1 MKLNFKDLSKKE
13 KILLIIRFS
22 VLFAVLLIWGLS
34 ACKKGDSNN
43 NNNDNDEP
51 NIVIDY
57 ETYNI
62 SDTEIGLASYTG
74 GSKDELIIP
83 EVIDGKNVVALGDNI
98 FAGAEHEIASIII
111 PKSVRLIGK
120 KAFYNNL
127 HITRVTFRS
136 GSDLETIEEL
146 AFSNT
151 KNLTEFTIPSKVMDI
166 REGAFR
172 GSGITKFTILD
183 NPYYQWEDNFLI
195 NTNVTDENSSI
206 AIYAYPETRDV
217 VVPSSVKV
225 LAAYLFENNQ
235 NIDSI
240 DLNQVEYLGVGVF
253 ADSSV
258 SSITGENVKDIDMD
272 ALLNT
277 PWLANQTNEFVILGS
292 VLIKY
297 LGEDSEV
304 IVPEG
309 IIQIG
314 HNSFSSS
321 NIRSIVLPE
330 SITSIGKN
338 AFINCEALESIEFNS
353 TRPPLINGDSFASKV
368 KIYVPESYY
377 NYYKNNVLFKNISNE
392 IIAK

>member
-1 MKLNFKDLSKKE
+1 
-13 KILLIIRFS
+13 
-22 VLFAVLLIWGLS
+22 
-34 ACKKGDSNN
+34 
-43 NNNDNDEP
+43 
-51 NIVIDY
+51 
-57 ETYNI
+57 
-62 SDTEIGLASYTG
+62 
-74 GSKDELIIP
+74 
-83 EVIDGKNVVALGDNI
+83 
-98 FAGAEHEIASIII
+98 
-111 PKSVRLIGK
+111 
-120 KAFYNNL
+120 
-127 HITRVTFRS
+127 
-136 GSDLETIEEL
+136 
-146 AFSNT
+146 
-151 KNLTEFTIPSKVMDI
+151 MDI

-217 VVPSSVKV
+217 VVPSCKGSSSIP
-225 LAAYLFENNQ
+225 FENNQ

-338 AFINCEALESIEFNS
+338 AFINCEVF
-353 TRPPLINGDSFASKV
+353 RIN
-368 KIYVPESYY
+368 
-377 NYYKNNVLFKNISNE
+377 
-392 IIAK
+392 